1 MCIKPYLLRANASL
15 RYPTPGRAPR
25 RVLETRINTPL
36 VLKTSGGPSWGR
48 GSMRSGVRRN
58 GERRTRV
65 GSDTGWGGNQHHM
78 VRRSQQLQMRWD
90 EGQDDLKPRVYGLF
104 VVSTLA
110 MCKHA
115 GFKPDKRPG
124 SAQLRAHA
132 RNPRPDTSAAR
143 PGNGAFPTNNS
154 TPKGLRDDEGYPSAP
169 ASPRCI

>member
-1 MCIKPYLLRANASL
+1 MYKTLFASSKRIPEIPNPRPRTSEGAGNPDQHPTGVKNLGWPFLGTRVNEKWGEEGWRAKD
-15 RYPTPGRAPR
+15 
-25 RVLETRINTPL
+25 TR
-36 VLKTSGGPSWGR
+36 
-48 GSMRSGVRRN
+48 
-58 GERRTRV
+58 GERHGV
-65 GSDTGWGGNQHHM
+65 GGNQHHM

-115 GFKPDKRPG
+115 GFKPDKPPG